1 MQSACRGILRLNAR
15 TAAAVSSSSR
25 IGGNQRIAA
34 ALHTSALAHAHTN
47 AHRVPAA
54 PSPMPRP
61 LVLRSEFSTLGGRW
75 ADKDKDKDKPKK
87 KDNDNDDVQESR
99 GKESPAKEDKDD
111 KDDKDKDKDG
121 KDKDGKDKD
130 GKDDKDKKKKE
141 EEEAPPPP
149 PPHGDKSPLAVF
161 YETLQ
166 SEFKK
171 SQEWQESTKQL
182 GQSAQQFSE
191 SPAVQKARQ
200 AYGSTAEAAGKV
212 GEKTAQTLG
221 KTAVAIGKGA
231 AWTWETPVVK
241 AGRAAAR
248 ATGEGVAAVTK
259 PVRDTKV
266 YKDIKQNVEEVID
279 DGASSRYGGYL
290 EREERKKQREL
301 REMKGGA
308 RKAERMEQ
316 DPEAGTNVT
325 LHKDAAWKE
334 SWREFRD
341 SNKLM
346 QSLFSVKRSYDES
359 ENPVISVTRNLADR
373 LFSGLFAEN
382 ETARVIRKFREM
394 DAAFQL
400 EAFLRE
406 LREYILPEVLD
417 AYVRGE
423 TDVLRAWLSAAQ
435 FSVYAA
441 LNQQYAANGLRLDG
455 KVLDIRNV
463 DVLSARILEP
473 GEVPVFIVSCRTQEV
488 HVFRDVKTGE
498 LRAGMEDKVQQV
510 TYAIG
515 ITRVPDEVAN
525 PETSGWRL
533 IELQKSAR
541 DFI

>member
-1 MQSACRGILRLNAR
+1 MQSACRGIIRLNGR
-15 TAAAVSSSSR
+15 AASR
-25 IGGNQRIAA
+25 IGGNQRIATTASPA
-34 ALHTSALAHAHTN
+34 ALLLSPGVPRTTGPVL
-47 AHRVPAA
+47 HRQVA
-54 PSPMPRP
+54 
-61 LVLRSEFSTLGGRW
+61 LRSQFSTLGGRW
-75 ADKDKDKDKPKK
+75 ADKDKKK
-87 KDNDNDDVQESR
+87 KDDDDDDKPEKAP
-99 GKESPAKEDKDD
+99 KEEKEKEDKDKED
-111 KDDKDKDKDG
+111 KEKEGKEGDG
-121 KDKDGKDKD
+121 KEGEEQSKE
-130 GKDDKDKKKKE
+130 KKK

-149 PPHGDKSPLAVF
+149 PPPHGNKSPFEVF

-166 SEFKK
+166 TEFKK

-182 GQSAQQFSE
+182 GESAQQFSE

-200 AYGSTAEAAGKV
+200 AYGSTAEVAGKV
-212 GEKTAQTLG
+212 GEKTAKTLG
-221 KTAVAIGKGA
+221 KTAMAIGKGA

-241 AGRAAAR
+241 AGRYAAR

-301 REMKGGA
+301 REQKGGV
-308 RKAERMEQ
+308 KKMEKMEE
-316 DPEAGTNVT
+316 DPNAGTNVT

-334 SWREFRD
+334 SWRQFRD

-346 QSLFSVKRSYDES
+346 QSLFSVKRTYDES
-359 ENPVISVTRNLADR
+359 EHPLISVTRNIADR
-373 LFSGLFAEN
+373 FAGFFAEN
-382 ETARVIRKFREM
+382 ETAQVIRKFREM
-394 DAAFQL
+394 DPTFQL
-400 EAFLRE
+400 EPFLRE

-417 AYVRGE
+417 AYVKGDNE
-423 TDVLRAWLSAAQ
+423 VLKAWLSAAQ
-435 FSVYAA
+435 YSVYAA
-441 LNQQYAANGLRLDG
+441 LSQQYTVNGLRLDG

-463 DVLSARILEP
+463 DILSARILEP
-473 GEVPVFIVSCRTQEV
+473 GDIPVFIVSCRTQEV
-488 HVFRDVKTGE
+488 HVFRDLKTGE

-515 ITRVPDEVAN
+515 ITRLPDEVAN
-525 PETSGWRL
+525 PETNGWRL